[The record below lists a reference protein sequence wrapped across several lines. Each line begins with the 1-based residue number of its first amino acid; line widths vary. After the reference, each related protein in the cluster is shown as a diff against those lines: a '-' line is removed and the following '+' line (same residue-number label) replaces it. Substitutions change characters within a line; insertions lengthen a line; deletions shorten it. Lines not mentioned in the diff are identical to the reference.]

1 MGGTPGFTTT
11 LGNVSRSSL
20 TLLLSCQFFGEAVTK
35 ICPMCFELS
44 NSSATW
50 TLWNMEEKST
60 DQELLISQNL
70 STQIG
75 KTVISNPSYE
85 L

>member
-1 MGGTPGFTTT
+1 M
-11 LGNVSRSSL
+11 
-20 TLLLSCQFFGEAVTK
+20 TK

-44 NSSATW
+44 NSPATW
-50 TLWNMEEKST
+50 TLRNMEEKST

-70 STQIG
+70 SSQIG
-75 KTVISNPSYE
+75 KTVTSNPSYE